1 MVIESNIK
9 LLPYYQT
16 DFPVKSHSPRTG
28 SIGQTTHPK
37 IFQGGRVHQPTTP
50 LANPIKTATHVVEGT
65 KNLHTYGPG
74 RGIEIRPMHTLGL
87 LIDIYT

>member
-1 MVIESNIK
+1 MIIQSNIK

-16 DFPVKSHSPRTG
+16 DFPVKSHSPRTE
-28 SIGQTTHPK
+28 SLGQTTYPK
-37 IFQGGRVHQPTTP
+37 IFHKGPVHQPTTP
-50 LANPIKTATHVVEGT
+50 LANRIKTLTHGIEGA

-74 RGIEIRPMHTLGL
+74 RGIEIRPMQTLGL